1 MTDASIAKSQ
11 APAPWPRDI
20 VFISLESWDEIWRRN
35 QFICDELAR
44 RHPDRRILFVG
55 LPRNVSNALRHR
67 RFAEAF
73 GNAPP
78 VKASRDNIIVTAAV
92 KLFPNTLT
100 IGRRLNE
107 LLLLRHVRAQMKRY
121 QITAPLLWI
130 NDHAAVHLVGRL
142 GESGVVYDITDDWT
156 TLTQSPRLTE
166 LIRTQDAALCGT
178 ADAVIVCSERL
189 RQMKS
194 GVARNLHLIPNGVNA
209 ALYVN
214 RPDWIPPTAAKWQR
228 PVVGYVGTIHP
239 DRIDVALVVALAR
252 EMPQATIALV
262 GPNHLSPQDM
272 ARLGQLPN
280 IHFTGPV
287 PYVQVPAYLH
297 AFDVCMT
304 PHLVTPFTESLN
316 PIKLWEYLAV
326 GKPIVSTD
334 VAGFRDYPQWVAI
347 ASNAAKFAE
356 AIQAGLHENP
366 AMVEGRR
373 TEAAKHSWAA
383 RVDQALR
390 FLFPPPPPVRPKSLP
405 K

>member
-166 LIRTQDAALCGT
+166 DR
-178 ADAVIVCSERL
+178 
-189 RQMKS
+189 KS
-194 GVARNLHLIPNGVNA
+194 
-209 ALYVN
+209 
-214 RPDWIPPTAAKWQR
+214 
-228 PVVGYVGTIHP
+228 VV
-239 DRIDVALVVALAR
+239 
-252 EMPQATIALV
+252 
-262 GPNHLSPQDM
+262 
-272 ARLGQLPN
+272 
-280 IHFTGPV
+280 
-287 PYVQVPAYLH
+287 
-297 AFDVCMT
+297 
-304 PHLVTPFTESLN
+304 
-316 PIKLWEYLAV
+316 
-326 GKPIVSTD
+326 
-334 VAGFRDYPQWVAI
+334 
-347 ASNAAKFAE
+347 
-356 AIQAGLHENP
+356 
-366 AMVEGRR
+366 
-373 TEAAKHSWAA
+373 
-383 RVDQALR
+383 
-390 FLFPPPPPVRPKSLP
+390 
-405 K
+405 